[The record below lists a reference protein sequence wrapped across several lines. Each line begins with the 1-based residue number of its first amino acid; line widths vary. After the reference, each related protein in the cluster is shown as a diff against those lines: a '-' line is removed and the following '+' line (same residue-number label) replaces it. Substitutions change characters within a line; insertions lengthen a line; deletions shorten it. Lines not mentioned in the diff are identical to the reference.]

1 MVFKDL
7 EECRHV
13 PVDLDLSVMK
23 PLNATWLKEAHKYL
37 KNNPSIIKNGFKASG
52 FINVLKKQSV

>member
-1 MVFKDL
+1 
-7 EECRHV
+7 
-13 PVDLDLSVMK
+13 MK

-52 FINVLKKQSV
+52 IMDVLKKMSI